1 MTRKASVALMIGL
14 IVGAIPTVGM
24 SADRVRAT
32 VDMRAFFQSHVSLA
46 RTEVPS
52 LKVPAIWVYDPD
64 GGLVARLDSPEGV
77 SGLSQVVGKAGQPAI
92 SALKLTDVTANLR
105 TLGAEIA
112 AQPAGWTVLLLTRE
126 PCEQLCPQ
134 AREEVDALTSRA
146 GVPVNIIDV
155 SLVLKP

>member
-14 IVGAIPTVGM
+14 VFGAIPTVGM
-24 SADRVRAT
+24 SADRVQAT
-32 VDMRAFFQSHVSLA
+32 VDMRAFFHTHMSLA

-77 SGLSQVVGKAGQPAI
+77 SGLSQMVGKAGQPVI
-92 SALKLTDVTANLR
+92 SAVKLTDVTANLR
-105 TLGAEIA
+105 TLGANIT
-112 AQPAGWTVLLLTRE
+112 AQPARWTVLLLTRE

-134 AREEVDALTSRA
+134 ARGEVDALTNKTEVS
-146 GVPVNIIDV
+146 VNILDV

>member
-14 IVGAIPTVGM
+14 VVGAIPTVGM

-52 LKVPAIWVYDPD
+52 LKVPAIWVFDPN
-64 GGLVARLDSPEGV
+64 GGLVARLDSSEGV

-92 SALKLTDVTANLR
+92 SAVTLTDVAANLR
-105 TLGAEIA
+105 TLGADIT
-112 AQPAGWTVLLLTRE
+112 AQPAEWTVLLLTRE
-126 PCEQLCPQ
+126 PCGQLCPQ
-134 AREEVDALTSRA
+134 ARGEVDALTNKT
-146 GVPVNIIDV
+146 GVSVNILDV
-155 SLVLKP
+155 SLVLKQ